1 MEQSRWND
9 DLDIDVQLTRVNEE
23 LRSVRLGLA
32 DVEGRAEAARGLVTV
47 RVGADCR
54 IRDLKLD
61 PRVMRLPSA
70 ELAEAIK
77 EAANSAVDQVA
88 GQAREI
94 TAVLTG
100 EASEGYPR

>member
-9 DLDIDVQLTRVNEE
+9 DLDIEVQLTRVNEE
-23 LRSVRLGLA
+23 LRSVRLDLA
-32 DVEGRAEAARGLVTV
+32 KVEGQAEAAKGLVTV

-77 EAANSAVDQVA
+77 EAANTAVDQVA
-88 GQAREI
+88 GRAREI

-100 EASEGYPR
+100 EAPEGYTR

>member
-70 ELAEAIK
+70 ELAGAIK
-77 EAANSAVDQVA
+77 EAAGSARPDSD
-88 GQAREI
+88 G
-94 TAVLTG
+94 TA
-100 EASEGYPR
+100 